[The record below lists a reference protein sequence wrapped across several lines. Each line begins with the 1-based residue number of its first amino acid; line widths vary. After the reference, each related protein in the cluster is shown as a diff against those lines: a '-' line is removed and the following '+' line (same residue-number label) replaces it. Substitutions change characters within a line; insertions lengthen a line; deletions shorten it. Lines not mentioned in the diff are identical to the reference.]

1 MASPPFSLI
10 PPSHPRSPF
19 CHTLTHRIISA
30 GLVGY
35 LEAEFGTLQR
45 SKDATVRTLEPRVR
59 NMRYVAELSKF
70 RLFPHGAAFSMLKG
84 LLDEFSGHN
93 IDAACAM
100 VETAGRFFY
109 RWVHGWR
116 SAVGGCGG
124 DQGRGHPGGGILA
137 LVGMRCII
145 PQAPACLPALNCWHL
160 PPAAPPTAPCT
171 GCPRPAPAWQTS

>member
-1 MASPPFSLI
+1 MLAHPPPHPTH
-10 PPSHPRSPF
+10 PPT
-19 CHTLTHRIISA
+19 CHTTSA

-35 LEAEFGTLQR
+35 LEAEFATLQR

-109 RWVHGWR
+109 R
-116 SAVGGCGG
+116 
-124 DQGRGHPGGGILA
+124 
-137 LVGMRCII
+137 
-145 PQAPACLPALNCWHL
+145 
-160 PPAAPPTAPCT
+160 
-171 GCPRPAPAWQTS
+171 